1 MGEAA
6 CRGAG
11 MPGMRKLPAG
21 GPGDGGQPAAAL
33 LIGAKGVP
41 RSLGIGN
48 ARHRTRIAESLLST
62 TRPVF
67 SQSRRGLPCLFC
79 GRRRSRASICKV
91 SGEAGLPCG
100 NKKGI

>member
-1 MGEAA
+1 MLGMG
-6 CRGAG
+6 
-11 MPGMRKLPAG
+11 KLPAG
-21 GPGDGGQPAAAL
+21 ASGDGGQPAAAL
-33 LIGAKGVP
+33 LIGAKSVP

-79 GRRRSRASICKV
+79 GRRISGASMRKV
-91 SGEAGLPCG
+91 SG
-100 NKKGI
+100 